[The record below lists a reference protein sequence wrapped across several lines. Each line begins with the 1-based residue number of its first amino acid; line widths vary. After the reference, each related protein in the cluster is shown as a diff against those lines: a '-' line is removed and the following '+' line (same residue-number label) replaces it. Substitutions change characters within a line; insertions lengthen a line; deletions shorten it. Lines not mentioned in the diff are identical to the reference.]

1 MMTVGGIQV
10 GSLVW
15 ALAGREKDSL
25 YVAVRVG
32 GGFVYLADGRHR
44 KAESPKKKS
53 MKHIS
58 PANAPVYTGELTNK
72 KLRRLINQY
81 MTHTDEQQTRPLSG
95 EVF

>member
-1 MMTVGGIQV
+1 MADGAIQV

-25 YVAVRVG
+25 YVAVRVD

-44 KAESPKKKS
+44 KAESPKKKNI
-53 MKHIS
+53 KHIS
-58 PANAPVYTGELTNK
+58 PAKVPVYTGELTNK
-72 KLRRLINQY
+72 KLRRLINRY
-81 MTHTDEQQTRPLSG
+81 LTHTEEQQTRPLSG